1 MNDDNFKNAIR
12 QRLATLSPRIIA
24 KNYTAE
30 AAVLIPMFW
39 REGEPHFLL
48 TQRTQQVSTH
58 KGQISFP
65 GGSRDAI
72 DSSLCSTALRETEEE
87 IGITVDW
94 IEILGQFDEYRSKT
108 NLLVAPFV
116 GFLKE
121 GFTVLKN
128 SQEVEQIVEVPFDFF
143 CRTTPREEIRQR
155 HGKPKIIYFYGYE
168 SHVIWG
174 LTAAIIQDL
183 IEFLQIQQTGLEH
196 SRTGK

>member
-1 MNDDNFKNAIR
+1 M
-12 QRLATLSPRIIA
+12 
-24 KNYTAE
+24 
-30 AAVLIPMFW
+30 
-39 REGEPHFLL
+39 
-48 TQRTQQVSTH
+48 
-58 KGQISFP
+58 
-65 GGSRDAI
+65 
-72 DSSLCSTALRETEEE
+72 CSTALRETEEE

-168 SHVIWG
+168 SNVIWG
-174 LTAAIIQDL
+174 LTAAIIRDL
-183 IEFLQIQQTGLEH
+183 IEFLQIQQTG
-196 SRTGK
+196 S